1 MHKFDEIPK
10 EVPQTGLI
18 IKAPSPS
25 DYIVGAS
32 PVTGQIEERL
42 VNGIWTP
49 YRPTNEVQ
57 FKKFAFDTM
66 SCASF
71 SANNVIE
78 YQINWMLQ
86 NGKINPEMKAW
97 LNSKGYLED
106 GVCNLSDRFLAIM
119 SGTTKQGNFFQAVWD
134 SVRNNG
140 VIPERVFPFGG
151 NTFEEYHDANLITPE
166 MKALGQEWKTK
177 FEAFY
182 EWITFDNNP
191 DFTIDQLEACKKAL
205 KFAPLH
211 IAIPVPG
218 THAITLEAIQEPN
231 LTVFDQYPP
240 FVNINQLNYQ
250 IHYAMRGYVAL
261 KTQAVIP
268 VRTLKLGMS
277 GEDVKT
283 LQANLTT
290 LGYALG
296 TIDGKFGNMTK
307 AAVKAFQASWK
318 LVADGVVGKLTQ
330 ATLADALKRKS
341 ELGKWKLI
349 PELELKCFNFI
360 RDCLFAGYDI
370 KITDGFRTYDQQ
382 KALYAKGRTKPGP
395 KVTNAKPGTSLHE
408 FGKAFDTAFNGS
420 VPYPN
425 DDTKWKA
432 VADIGTS
439 CGLISGFYFTTF
451 KDRPHFE
458 VK

>member
-1 MHKFDEIPK
+1 MDKFEEIPK

-18 IKAPSPS
+18 IKAPSPN

-32 PVTGQIEERL
+32 PITGKIEERL

-49 YRPTNEVQ
+49 YRPINEVQ
-57 FKKFAFDTM
+57 FKKFSFDTM

-86 NGKINPEMKAW
+86 NGKINPELKAW
-97 LNSKGYLED
+97 LNSKGYLEN
-106 GVCNLSDRFLAIM
+106 GVLNLSDRFTAIM

-134 SVRNNG
+134 SIRKNG
-140 VIPERVFPFGG
+140 VIPEREFPFGG
-151 NTFEEYHDANLITPE
+151 NTFEQYHDANLITPE
-166 MKALGQEWKTK
+166 MKALGLEWTTK
-177 FEAFY
+177 FESFY

-191 DFTIDQLEACKKAL
+191 DFTTDQIIACKAAL

-231 LTVFDQYPP
+231 LTVFDHYPP

-261 KTQAVIP
+261 KAEAIIP
-268 VRTLKLGMS
+268 VRTLKIGMA
-277 GEDVKT
+277 GEDVKI
-283 LQANLTT
+283 LQTNLKT
-290 LGYALG
+290 LGYELG
-296 TIDGKFGNMTK
+296 TIDGKFGNITL
-307 AAVKAFQASWK
+307 AAVKAFQVAWK

-330 ATLADALKRKS
+330 ATIANALKKKS
-341 ELGKWKLI
+341 ELGKWKLL
-349 PELELKCFNFI
+349 PELELKCLNFL
-360 RDCLFAGYDI
+360 RDCLFAGHNLF
-370 KITDGFRTYDQQ
+370 ITQGFRTYAEQ
-382 KALYAKGRTKPGP
+382 KALYDQGRTKPGP
-395 KVTNAKPGTSLHE
+395 IVTNAKPGTSLHE
-408 FGKAFDTAFNGS
+408 FGKAFDIAFTGTI
-420 VPYPN
+420 PYPN
-425 DDTKWKA
+425 DDIKWKA
-432 VADIGTS
+432 VADIGKA
-439 CGLISGFYFTTF
+439 CGLSPGFYFTSF

-458 VK
+458 IK